1 MLAKTQAI
9 SVTQQDRPT
18 NAAQGSKDK
27 DVTEINGQR
36 IQ

>member
-18 NAAQGSKDK
+18 NVAQVSKDK
-27 DVTEINGQR
+27 DATEINGQR